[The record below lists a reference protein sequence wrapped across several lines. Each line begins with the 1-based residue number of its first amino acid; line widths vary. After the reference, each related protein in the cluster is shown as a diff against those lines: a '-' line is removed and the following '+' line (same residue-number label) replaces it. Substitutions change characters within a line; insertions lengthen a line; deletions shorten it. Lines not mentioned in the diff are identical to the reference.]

1 MDQFARLLQTL
12 TAQVQFPFDTEKFL
26 RMSESYICRES
37 FDQPYPEVQRN
48 PNNIVSLV

>member
-12 TAQVQFPFDTEKFL
+12 TAQVQFLK
-26 RMSESYICRES
+26 MCESYICRES
-37 FDQPYPEVQRN
+37 FDQPCPEVQRN